1 MWLFMLTAIACAMP
15 VLADGEQKAVEDLE
29 AKIKA
34 LEARISESDTR
45 AADAM
50 KKSREWGKKADD
62 FKTLGRQ
69 KNNEFNLKRCRKILH
84 LFCFLE
90 NL

>member
-1 MWLFMLTAIACAMP
+1 MSARRMWLFMLTAIACAIP
-15 VLADGEQKAVEDLE
+15 VLAGGEQKAVEDLE

-50 KKSREWGKKADD
+50 
-62 FKTLGRQ
+62 
-69 KNNEFNLKRCRKILH
+69 
-84 LFCFLE
+84 
-90 NL
+90 